1 VLVGDLA
8 YTVAMNQKDNHFILS
23 PFYIDKAADNLYSF
37 QKDDW
42 EINSPEISTEAD
54 AQGKA
59 IAVHKPLADK
69 VEAALNA
76 GKRPISVA
84 GDCCATIPVMAG
96 LHRAG
101 TTPTFLWLDSHG
113 DFNTW
118 ETTPSGFLGGMPLAM
133 IAGLGEL
140 RMADAV
146 GLKPHP
152 ESKIILA
159 DGRDLDPGEQILV
172 DNSDIVHIKDMNAL
186 KDYKFEGPVYVHFDV
201 DVLHLDDIP
210 AVNYPAKDGPRAS
223 EVADVFRHLVAS
235 LDIVAISATMG
246 VWNEDLDGVEQS
258 QKVATEL
265 FDILIG

>member
-1 VLVGDLA
+1 
-8 YTVAMNQKDNHFILS
+8 MNHRNKRENHFILS
-23 PFYIDKAADNLYSF
+23 PFYIDKAADNLLSF
-37 QKDDW
+37 QKEGW
-42 EINSPEISTEAD
+42 ELNTPELPSDAD
-54 AQGKA
+54 PQGKA
-59 IAVHKPLADK
+59 SSVHIPLADK
-69 VEAALNA
+69 VAAALEA
-76 GKRPISVA
+76 GKRPISIA

-96 LHRAG
+96 LQRAG
-101 TTPTFLWLDSHG
+101 ITPTFLWLDSHG

-140 RMADAV
+140 RMCEAV

-186 KDYKFEGPVYVHFDV
+186 KDYPIEGPVYVHFDV

-223 EVADVFRHLVAS
+223 EVAEIFKHLIAT
-235 LDIVAISATMG
+235 LDIVAISATIG
-246 VWNEDLDGVEQS
+246 VWNENLDGVEQS
-258 QKVATEL
+258 QRVASEL
-265 FDILIG
+265 LDILIN